1 MCFTAFERS
10 LELLVSKWRL
20 FFDLLRN
27 AYKVDRSMGNFMT
40 IPTLSMRDVGDA
52 WMGAKLQKDGRD

>member
-20 FFDLLRN
+20 FFDLLKN
-27 AYKVDRSMGNFMT
+27 AYKVDISMENSMT
-40 IPTLSMRDVGDA
+40 ILVLSI
-52 WMGAKLQKDGRD
+52 